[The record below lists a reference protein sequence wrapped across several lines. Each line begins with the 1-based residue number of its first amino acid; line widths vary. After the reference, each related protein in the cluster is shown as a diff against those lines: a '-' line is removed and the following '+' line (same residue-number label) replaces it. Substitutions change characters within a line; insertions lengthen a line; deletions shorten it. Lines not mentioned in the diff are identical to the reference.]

1 MNSGPRLYRRGIAML
16 IASAFFLSTA
26 GIALRLVEQADGW
39 QILFYRAVS
48 MSLTIFLFLIYQK
61 GTAVLDEFRGLGWND
76 ALLALFLGTGF
87 VAYVFALLFNTIAN
101 ALFIFSSAP
110 FVAALLG
117 WVVLG
122 ERVALRT
129 WVCIAGAMAGLAIM
143 VASGLAAGRYLG
155 NLVALWIPVS
165 YAAGII
171 LVRRSERQD
180 MLSALCLAGLVAAAL
195 SAIFVRDFSLPTL
208 DLGISLYLGVFQV
221 GAGFGLMVLG
231 ARYTPAAQV
240 GLLALVE
247 PILAPVWVWLGVG
260 EVPAIATIL
269 GGSIILLCITTDG
282 ILNIVRPGPPV
293 EAGGRSG
300 NSG

>member
-101 ALFIFSSAP
+101 ALFIFISAP

-129 WVCIAGAMAGLAIM
+129 WVCIAGAMVGLAIM

-155 NLVALWIPVS
+155 NLIALWIPVS
-165 YAAGII
+165 YAAAII
-171 LVRRSERQD
+171 LVRRSDRQD

-195 SAIFVRDFSLPTL
+195 SAIFVRDFSLSSL

-231 ARYTPAAQV
+231 TRYIPAAQV

-260 EVPAIATIL
+260 EVPALATIL
-269 GGSIILLCITTDG
+269 GGSIIFLAITTDG
-282 ILNIVRPGPPV
+282 ILNIVKPNPPAD
-293 EAGGRSG
+293 AGGSSG
-300 NSG
+300 TGG